1 TRTNYY
7 ALSKNTSTSRNTKAN
22 TVRKGYLNSWKHVS
36 RNCRQ
41 KNSTPQRRRRKINSN
56 DNAATKRARTVGHP
70 NDCGSLRRVR
80 IPSGSLPKIVINPT
94 NRGFKSH
101 RPQLLWRRFET

>member
-70 NDCGSLRRVR
+70 NDCGSLRRVQ
-80 IPSGSLPKIVINPT
+80 IPSGSTFVETIRNLK
-94 NRGFKSH
+94 KS
-101 RPQLLWRRFET
+101 WRRCSSSSALDGL